1 MISVSLEVGN
11 QKGTPMI
18 YSDVTASR
26 PTFGITGRLFVA
38 TDSPYGIFRDT
49 GSAWVQIAAG
59 GSGGNTIYTGDGT
72 LTGNRT
78 ISSGGFTLTLNPVT
92 NVVVSTSVTSN
103 TSNQALYSSYTGSY
117 ASAFSGA
124 VGGYTFSAFNNFFN
138 QTFNGN
144 ATFDSANIN
153 AGLTSINRIT
163 QNTASSTIT
172 MSQTGT
178 ARSMSALAVQNQ
190 YNSGIGTT
198 ISHLSGIQIYGNY
211 RASVGTLSVTTYY
224 ALLINDNNEYSG
236 VSITNSYGIYQAGVG
251 DRNILRGQ
259 TIVGGVS
266 QNSGKPLVIN
276 GDLEFVTTINPTAG
290 GTAGQHLSVW
300 INGTQYKIA
309 LLNP

>member
-1 MISVSLEVGN
+1 MISVSLEVAN

-18 YSDVTASR
+18 YSDATASR
-26 PTFGITGRLFVA
+26 PTFGIVGRLFVA

-49 GSAWVQIAAG
+49 GTSWVQIA
-59 GSGGNTIYTGDGT
+59 SGGAGTNIYNSDGT

-78 ISSGGFTLTLNPVT
+78 VSGGGFSLTIGT
-92 NVVVSTSVTSN
+92 QTSIVVSSN
-103 TSNQALYSSYTGSY
+103 AITNASNQGLYSSFVNTY
-117 ASAFSGA
+117 ASAFSSA
-124 VGGYTFSAFNNFFN
+124 AGGYTFSSFNNFFN

-153 AGLTSINRIT
+153 AGITSINRIT
-163 QNTASSTIT
+163 QNTLSSTIVMT
-172 MSQTGT
+172 QNGTG
-178 ARSMSALAVQNQ
+178 RSMSALAVQNQ

-211 RASVGTLSVTTYY
+211 KASVGTLSVTTYY

-236 VSITNSYGIYQAGVG
+236 VSISNSYGIYQAGVG

-259 TIVGGVS
+259 TIIGGVS

-276 GDLEFVTTINPTAG
+276 GDLEFVTTLAATSG
-290 GTAGQHLSVW
+290 GSAGQHLSIWV
-300 INGTQYKIA
+300 NGTQYKIA

>member
-78 ISSGGFTLTLNPVT
+78 ITSGGFNLTINAATNIQSTQTAVTTGLQTLYTSLIT
-92 NVVVSTSVTSN
+92 N
-103 TSNQALYSSYTGSY
+103 YS
-117 ASAFSGA
+117 SAFSSS
-124 VGGYTFSAFNNFFN
+124 VGGYTFTALDIFNS
-138 QTFNGN
+138 QVFNGN

-153 AGLTSINRIT
+153 AGLISINRIT

-211 RASVGTLSVTTYY
+211 KASVGTLSVTTYY

-276 GDLEFVTTINPTAG
+276 GDLEFVTTLATTSG
-290 GTAGQHLSVW
+290 GSAGQHLNIWV
-300 INGTQYKIA
+300 NGTQYKIA
-309 LLNP
+309 LNLV